1 MTKELDEKFD
11 KAEKVIDRTQKLIL
25 KIVGGLVAIGLAIF
39 VGLEQLGGEEP
50 IEEDE
55 TGESLIE
62 NKDNSEPTTEKIEPE
77 QPEINQSQQ
86 LQQELAQD
94 KKQLKQ

>member
-50 IEEDE
+50 IEEELAPVEYYEDD
-55 TGESLIE
+55 SLIYSVDSLE
-62 NKDNSEPTTEKIEPE
+62 YE
-77 QPEINQSQQ
+77 
-86 LQQELAQD
+86 
-94 KKQLKQ
+94 

>member
-39 VGLEQLGGEEP
+39 VGLDQLGGDEP
-50 IEEDE
+50 IIEEDPIE
-55 TGESLIE
+55 YYEDVDSLEYSVDSLEYEE
-62 NKDNSEPTTEKIEPE
+62 N
-77 QPEINQSQQ
+77 
-86 LQQELAQD
+86 
-94 KKQLKQ
+94 